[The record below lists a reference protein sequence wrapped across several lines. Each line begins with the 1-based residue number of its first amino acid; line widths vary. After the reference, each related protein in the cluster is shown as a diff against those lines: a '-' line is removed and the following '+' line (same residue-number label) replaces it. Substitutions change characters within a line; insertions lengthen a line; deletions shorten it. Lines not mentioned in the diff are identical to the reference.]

1 MPYTVMIHVLS
12 EDAVVGEVEQLPEP
26 NDQVI
31 IVSNVRRRD
40 GRDVSYILPET
51 NTVVYPWT
59 RIHCVEILPSE
70 AEEEI
75 VSFIRE

>member
-1 MPYTVMIHVLS
+1 MPYTVMIHVLN
-12 EDAVVGEVEQLPEP
+12 EDAVVGEVEALPEP
-26 NDQVI
+26 TDQVI

-40 GRDVSYILPET
+40 GRDVSYILPEV
-51 NTVVYPWT
+51 NTVVFPWA
-59 RIHCVEILPSE
+59 RIHCVEIMPSD